1 MNGRKKIVVFGGI
14 IVILVLLDIRFG
26 WHQHLKNNSFIAKL
40 SDKPVEKNSSVTS
53 SRENVPVSAT
63 KEHPVAQSSQP
74 VSELPKQTVEVEIK
88 NKPVAQSVVKS
99 NPPSQLPKESVT
111 EKAKPITEFK
121 QQEVAE
127 KSEPAKEKQ
136 EESNSNGISAEE
148 EALGVGDPF
157 AYASSNSGDYTPLS
171 GNKHVGNITVKGIIR
186 MEGEEPK
193 AILYLN
199 DSDRVH
205 YVSKNSVVRV
215 SSKNKNNNSP
225 TEAYIVVK
233 DIRNDEVELI
243 QLERPDKVII
253 IR

>member
-40 SDKPVEKNSSVTS
+40 SEKSVEKTPSAKSSQEKVAAS
-53 SRENVPVSAT
+53 VA
-63 KEHPVAQSSQP
+63 KEQPAAQSEQKTE
-74 VSELPKQTVEVEIK
+74 VAPKEKT
-88 NKPVAQSVVKS
+88 VAQSVVAEKS
-99 NPPSQLPKESVT
+99 ESIP
-111 EKAKPITEFK
+111 EKAKPVVQPVKPVAVEPVQSADVEHAK
-121 QQEVAE
+121 PVAE
-127 KSEPAKEKQ
+127 KQTAQ
-136 EESNSNGISAEE
+136 HSNEISAEE

-157 AYASSNSGDYTPLS
+157 AYASSGSGDYTPLS
-171 GNKHVGNITVKGIIR
+171 GNKHVGTITVKGIIR

-193 AILYLN
+193 AILYVK

-215 SSKNKNNNSP
+215 SSKNKNGNSP